1 MKKDAILCFHFLK
14 TKEKKFFLLDFELF
28 FPWWKRWIITNQFGY
43 LLGIWRVRKQSK
55 RIVIFLIY
63 WIIAVFQWWN
73 NNEKFFFFLFS
84 LFFLV
89 ALEEWLYAWFYYL
102 WSFLSIP
109 THVLHLFLMFNQ
121 QVIIP
126 NADFLHANNHPFT
139 FNYHRHISLPISI
152 PNLWFYN
159 KTILCYDLVCKRKL
173 FLFTERFSCKW
184 KHSHC

>member
-28 FPWWKRWIITNQFGY
+28 FPWWKWRIITNQFGY
-43 LLGIWRVRKQSK
+43 LLGIWRASKQSK
-55 RIVIFLIY
+55 RTVIFLIY
-63 WIIAVFQWWN
+63 WIIAVFRWWN

-109 THVLHLFLMFNQ
+109 THVLHLFLMLNQ